1 MSRRELV
8 QRILDHY
15 LSKEDVQELADDLG
29 LDVSGTKD
37 DVVRRVVECDDFDP
51 VEAIPYLNRGQLRD
65 LCGEIGLDDSGTLDA
80 LIDRVLQKIQGEG
93 PAAAAQ
99 GRPRPSAL

>member
-1 MSRRELV
+1 
-8 QRILDHY
+8 
-15 LSKEDVQELADDLG
+15 
-29 LDVSGTKD
+29 
-37 DVVRRVVECDDFDP
+37 
-51 VEAIPYLNRGQLRD
+51 LRD